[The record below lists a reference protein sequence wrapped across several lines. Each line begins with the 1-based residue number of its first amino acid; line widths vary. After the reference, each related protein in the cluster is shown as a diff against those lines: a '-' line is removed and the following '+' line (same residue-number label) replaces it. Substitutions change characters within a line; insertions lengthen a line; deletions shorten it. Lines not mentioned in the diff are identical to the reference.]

1 MKELAITVA
10 VWHTEF
16 RTASWS
22 KRRHKNQGVSG
33 SGRYG
38 TLSELKQNAVHLV
51 VNNLLQN
58 CTLHWQRTLPLCFSE
73 SLDLYCYFGLR
84 IVGEAQWPSP
94 HSGSWSSLH
103 SGLWTHLSVKRQK
116 DNVTGYIK
124 GSKSECIY
132 LTPLPPQKKPP
143 KLLSSWFSS
152 FNFNLKFYIHSSLP
166 AFNNTIKTAA
176 KGHTELVLI
185 FSKVVLMMCNLH
197 FFFELFFS
205 TLNA

>member
-38 TLSELKQNAVHLV
+38 TLSDLKQNAVHLV

-132 LTPLPPQKKPP
+132 LTPLPPKTTVQLIFFF
-143 KLLSSWFSS
+143 LLSTLTWS
-152 FNFNLKFYIHSSLP
+152 FIFIPPSQHSITLSRLQLK
-166 AFNNTIKTAA
+166 A
-176 KGHTELVLI
+176 
-185 FSKVVLMMCNLH
+185 
-197 FFFELFFS
+197 
-205 TLNA
+205 TLS